1 MEVIMEDKEIIE
13 FMKQSQENTYQLELS
28 ANLAVIIGIL
38 IENRFITQEKYR
50 KLKQEVLEELRKEQ
64 VNRMTK
70 EEKTQI
76 ETLKGFNDLF
86 GRVFNK

>member
-1 MEVIMEDKEIIE
+1 MEDKEIIE
-13 FMKQSQENTYQLELS
+13 FMKQSQENTYQLEIS
-28 ANLAVIIGIL
+28 ANLAIIISVL
-38 IENRFITQEKYR
+38 IENKFITQEKYM
-50 KLKQEVLEELRKEQ
+50 KLKEEVLETMRKEQ

-86 GRVFNK
+86 GGVFNK

>member
-1 MEVIMEDKEIIE
+1 MEDKEIIE

-28 ANLAVIIGIL
+28 ANIALIISIL
-38 IENRFITQEKYR
+38 IQNKFITQEKYM
-50 KLKQEVLEELRKEQ
+50 KLKEEVLEEMRKEQ

-86 GRVFNK
+86 GGVFNK

>member
-1 MEVIMEDKEIIE
+1 MEDKEIIE